1 MNREMRR
8 RMAREEARYREKVYE
23 LTESQI
29 RDIKADA
36 IKEME
41 DELIGKTVR
50 RAIAVSRSLMV
61 ATVMNILGHLYWEK
75 TAKIKLPKLMEEVD
89 SLYDSIES
97 GVISIN
103 ELIQDTAEMGNLKSK
118 YFDILKNDKDMWDKI
133 NWGEV
138 K

>member
-1 MNREMRR
+1 MKSFLKVFRLVIAFIFVWPIFP
-8 RMAREEARYREKVYE
+8 MAFIGLIFYYLFYILHLKKV
-23 LTESQI
+23 
-29 RDIKADA
+29 
-36 IKEME
+36 
-41 DELIGKTVR
+41 
-50 RAIAVSRSLMV
+50 AIAVSRSLMV

>member
-1 MNREMRR
+1 MNRAERR
-8 RMAREEARYREKVYE
+8 RRSREEAKKDVTYK
-23 LTESQI
+23 LTQEQI
-29 RDIKADA
+29 VAIRADA
-36 IKEME
+36 IREME
-41 DELIGKTVR
+41 EELTRKTVR

-75 TAKIKLPKLMEEVD
+75 TAKIKLPKLMEECN

-103 ELIQDTAEMGNLKSK
+103 ELIQDTAEIGNLKSE

-133 NWGEV
+133 NWKERE
-138 K
+138 